1 MAWGSTWQETGQRGE
16 TRRGKRCW
24 GGNWKGSVREPSAE
38 RAGARCSRPSIAR
51 NRKIV
56 NKNLLL
62 VRYSFE
68 RLAKSFKRGELQR
81 RWGGKVTIGKT
92 RSKTEVQ
99 GKRVRGVT
107 RVVRAGQG
115 ARLHGRCEGDS
126 KPAHAKP
133 AYAAAKISPRACRPK
148 ENSKAGS
155 YVSTIKFM
163 SPGHKLEGGGGEHEV
178 NRIAGRQ
185 PYNPVACRHCYSN
198 QN

>member
-1 MAWGSTWQETGQRGE
+1 MEGQWEARGK
-16 TRRGKRCW
+16 RRGKEVRS
-24 GGNWKGSVREPSAE
+24 GGVKGSGAGIGREASAE

-56 NKNLLL
+56 KKNLLL

-107 RVVRAGQG
+107 RVVRADQG
-115 ARLHGRCEGDS
+115 ACLHGRCEGDS

-133 AYAAAKISPRACRPK
+133 AYAAAKISPRACRPPVVEGK
-148 ENSKAGS
+148 FKSRKLRVNYKI
-155 YVSTIKFM
+155 YVT
-163 SPGHKLEGGGGEHEV
+163 GT
-178 NRIAGRQ
+178 
-185 PYNPVACRHCYSN
+185 
-198 QN
+198 